1 MTLLGINNSI
11 TELTKSRIRAKVNLS
26 VITSAVIFSLYAS
39 PALSFSQLEQK
50 NSDNSVNQDSKTNH
64 PVEVIQVVGKR
75 NQANS
80 EMSTET
86 EQLMSVAGI
95 GNDPLNA
102 VYSLPGIVYA
112 GGDTGSP
119 AVRGS
124 SPDDNAFYID
134 DMPASYIFHL
144 FGDSI
149 FNENLVRDFSLY
161 PAAFGSR
168 YGNATGGVFDIKL
181 RDPRHQ
187 DIATTIDLSM
197 LKSSMML
204 EGSVTEN
211 SAFYLSYRRSQIH
224 LFLPEG
230 EEDEGYTVFKAPI
243 SDDYQA
249 KYQWLVGDAHK
260 LTFSASGA
268 SDTGGVNISENSEAG
283 RIDPDTIGDL
293 EITTRFDA
301 QNISWQYYGTDHKM
315 MHLIVG
321 HNVNNTKEQF
331 GQGQFVDVNEESY
344 DLRFFYQLAWFEDH
358 KLGFGID
365 YSKTDVD
372 YSFDLI
378 PYYCTEFDSDCREH
392 KGDRIQDKTSL
403 SDQNIAI
410 YLDETW
416 DINSNWQVVMG
427 VRGEHNDYTEQ
438 SFIHPRFSLNWVASN
453 DLTIKAKAGT
463 YSRFP
468 DIDTAIKKLGNPK
481 IQSPKATH
489 FSLGF
494 EYDVNDLWFT
504 SIDIYHKALSDL
516 PRSTDKLTINQTT
529 EDLHYTADTSGTAN
543 GIEWLVKRERQ
554 NGWFGWASLS
564 WSQSDR
570 TDDLTNI
577 TSDYY
582 LDTPLVANMVAN
594 YELNERWD
602 FGLRFT
608 LRSGAKY
615 TPITGLR
622 ENPDYSDHYLPNYG
636 EINSKT
642 LPVYH
647 RLDLE
652 ANYKTVY
659 WGYDAQWTFAV
670 INAMAQENI
679 SGYYYEPKD
688 DDSPTKYAISGEE
701 DIGIFP
707 YVGLKMTF

>member
-1 MTLLGINNSI
+1 MTNTTKTKTKTNN
-11 TELTKSRIRAKVNLS
+11 VYLS
-26 VITSAVIFSLYAS
+26 TITSAIIFSLYVA
-39 PALSFSQLEQK
+39 PALSVTPLEQNTSTSHL
-50 NSDNSVNQDSKTNH
+50 NSAPKSDTENQH
-64 PVEVIQVVGKR
+64 EVIQVMGRR

-95 GNDPLNA
+95 GNDPLSA
-102 VYSLPGIVYA
+102 VYSLPGVVYA

-134 DMPASYIFHL
+134 DMPAGYIFHL

-149 FNENLVRDFSLY
+149 FNENLVRDFSLN
-161 PAAFGSR
+161 PAAFGSA
-168 YGNATGGVFDIKL
+168 YGNATGGVFDVKL
-181 RDPRHQ
+181 RDPRQQ
-187 DIATTIDLSM
+187 DLEITLDLSM
-197 LKSSMML
+197 LKSSIMA

-211 SAFYLSYRRSQIH
+211 AAFYLSYRRSQIH

-249 KYQWLVGDAHK
+249 KYQWLIGDAHK
-260 LTFSASGA
+260 LTLSASGA
-268 SDTGGVNISENSEAG
+268 SDTGGINISETSEAG
-283 RIDPDTIGDL
+283 RIDPDAIGDL
-293 EITTRFDA
+293 KISTRFDG
-301 QNISWQYYGTDHKM
+301 QHISWQYYGDDHKM
-315 MHLIVG
+315 MHLILG
-321 HNVNNTKEQF
+321 HNVNKTKEQF
-331 GQGQFVDVNEESY
+331 GQGQFANVDEENY
-344 DLRFFYQLAWFEDH
+344 DLRFFYQLAWLNDH

-365 YSKTDVD
+365 YRKTDVD

-378 PYYCTEFDSDCREH
+378 PYYCTEFDSDCSQH
-392 KGDRIQDKTSL
+392 KGERIQDNTSL
-403 SDQNIAI
+403 TDQNIAI

-416 DINSNWQVVMG
+416 DINAHWQLVIG
-427 VRGEHNDYTEQ
+427 VRGERNDYTKQ
-438 SFIHPRFSLNWVASN
+438 SFIHPRFSLNWIASDN
-453 DLTIKAKAGT
+453 LTIKAKAGT

-481 IQSPKATH
+481 IKSPKATH
-489 FSLGF
+489 YSLGF
-494 EYDVNDLWFT
+494 DYDINDLWF
-504 SIDIYHKALSDL
+504 SAIDIYHKSLSNL
-516 PRSTDKLTINQTT
+516 PRSTDQLTFNATT
-529 EDLHYTADTSGTAN
+529 EADLHYTADTSGTAH

-564 WSQSDR
+564 WSESDR
-570 TDDLTNI
+570 TDDLTKV

-582 LDTPLVANMVAN
+582 LDTPLVANVVAN

-622 ENPDYSDHYLPNYG
+622 ENPDHNDHYLANYG
-636 EINSKT
+636 VVNSKT

-647 RLDLE
+647 RVDLE
-652 ANYKTVY
+652 ANYKTRY
-659 WGYDAQWTFAV
+659 GGYDAQWTFAV
-670 INAMAQENI
+670 INALGQKNV
-679 SGYYYEPKD
+679 SGYYYKPED
-688 DDSPTKYAISGEE
+688 DDSPTNYSVSGEE

-707 YVGLKMTF
+707 YIGLKMSF